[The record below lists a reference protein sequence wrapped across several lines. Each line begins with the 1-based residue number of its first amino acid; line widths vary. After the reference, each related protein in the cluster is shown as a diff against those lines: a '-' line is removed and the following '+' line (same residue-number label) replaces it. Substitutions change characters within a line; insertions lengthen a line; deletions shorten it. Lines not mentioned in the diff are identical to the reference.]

1 MRDGTRTKER
11 IESAA
16 RHLFVKQ
23 GVNATSIR
31 EVSRLAGVSQG
42 AMYNHYVSKEELAY
56 VLFAEGWADMGAHLR
71 RIARDHDGV
80 EARFQAM
87 VGYVLRRFDEDWIW
101 VTYVFLARHENL
113 RRVMRERLPNPYL
126 TFQKVIS
133 KAIDDGEIPA
143 QDLALATAMITGV
156 IIQVID
162 SKILGQIR
170 GRLAARADHVAAASV
185 NLLRAQQGG
194 RR

>member
-1 MRDGTRTKER
+1 MRDGTVTKER
-11 IESAA
+11 IENAA
-16 RHLFVKQ
+16 RHLFVRQ
-23 GVNATSIR
+23 GVNATSVR
-31 EVSRLAGVSQG
+31 EVAQLAGVSQG

-56 VLFAEGWADMGAHLR
+56 VLFAEGWADMGVNLR
-71 RIARDHDGV
+71 RIARDHEGI
-80 EARFQAM
+80 EARFHEM
-87 VGYVLRRFDEDWIW
+87 VGYVLQRFDEDWIW

-133 KAIDDGEIPA
+133 DAIDEGEIPQ

-170 GRLAARADHVAAASV
+170 GRLGARAPYVAAAGV
-185 NLLRAQQGG
+185 GLLRA
-194 RR
+194 